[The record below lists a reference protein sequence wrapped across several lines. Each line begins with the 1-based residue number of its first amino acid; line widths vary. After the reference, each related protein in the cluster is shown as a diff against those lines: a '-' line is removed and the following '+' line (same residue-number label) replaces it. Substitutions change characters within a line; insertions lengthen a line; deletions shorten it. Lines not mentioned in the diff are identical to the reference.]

1 MGTGILSIGVSGIRA
16 AQYGLMVTEHNVV
29 NASTPGYTR
38 QSTMQATNMSV
49 YTGAGAFGQG
59 VNVVTVSRMYDRF
72 LTGQVNSAQTQVSY
86 LDTMHK
92 QLSQIDNMLAD
103 SKAGL
108 SPALQ
113 SFFSGVQQVAANPSL
128 IEGRQAMLTT
138 SESLIGQFKNMDT
151 RLTEMGAEIEGRI
164 TDTVEMIN
172 GFAEQIAHVNQR
184 IMVAESGYG
193 QPANDLRD
201 QRDQM
206 IAELN
211 KLISVEA
218 VTDSQ
223 GNFSVFIGSGQQLV
237 VGGTS
242 SELVA
247 APSRADSGRL
257 ALSIATA
264 GTPIELPEKLITG
277 GELGGLIEFRSKSLD
292 SAKNELGRIAVSL
305 SLTFNAQHSLGQ
317 NMLGQIEG
325 DAGFIG
331 NFFSVP
337 DPRILTNS
345 ENQGSGSMSATFTA
359 AQHNG
364 NFYTDLT
371 GSDYQLTFGAGGAYS
386 IMRLSDKE
394 VVSTGT
400 GPGTATFD
408 GIELAITATGD
419 NGDRFL
425 IKPTDE
431 AARNIAMNATLASD
445 PRLINAAAPMRT
457 VPNQA
462 NSGAMTISQG
472 EVSTGYS
479 TVGLPLTLTVTA
491 GNLSGLPGDW
501 EVIYANGVTQTGT
514 GGTIP
519 LTNGAATLSKIIYQG
534 MSFSVAGAPAD
545 GDSFTIERNAG
556 GVQDGRNA
564 VLLGKLQTATTMV
577 GGQATFQSVYSSLV
591 SANGVKTRSAKL
603 GLESQEAVLKQ
614 ATANRDAF
622 SAVNLDEE
630 AANLL
635 KFQQAYQAS
644 AKSLQVGSQLFD
656 TLLSI
661 F

>member
-86 LDTMHK
+86 LDTMYK

-138 SESLIGQFKNMDT
+138 SESLIGQFKNMDA

-164 TDTVEMIN
+164 TDTVAMIN

-211 KLISVEA
+211 KLIRVEA
-218 VTDSQ
+218 ATDSQ

-247 APSRADSGRL
+247 AASRADSGRL
-257 ALSIATA
+257 AVSIATA

-277 GELGGLIEFRSKSLD
+277 GDLGGLIEFRSKSLD

-305 SLTFNAQHSLGQ
+305 SLTFNAQHVLGQ

-331 NFFSVP
+331 DFFSVP

-345 ENQGSGSMSATFTA
+345 ENSGSGSMSATFAA

-371 GSDYQLTFGAGGAYS
+371 GSDYQLTFAAGGAYS
-386 IMRLSDKE
+386 IMRLSDRQ
-394 VVSTGT
+394 VVGTGT
-400 GPGTATFD
+400 GPGTAAFD
-408 GIELAITATGD
+408 GIELAITANGD
-419 NGDRFL
+419 AGDRFL

-462 NSGAMTISQG
+462 NAGAMTISQG

-479 TVGLPLTLTVTA
+479 TVGLPLTLTVNA
-491 GNLSGLPGDW
+491 GDLSGLPGDW
-501 EVIYANGVTQTGT
+501 EVIYADGVTQTGT

-534 MSFSVAGAPAD
+534 MSFNVAGTPAD

>member
-86 LDTMHK
+86 LDTMYK

-211 KLISVEA
+211 KLIRVEA
-218 VTDSQ
+218 ATDSQ

-247 APSRADSGRL
+247 AASRADSGRL
-257 ALSIATA
+257 AVSIATA

-277 GELGGLIEFRSKSLD
+277 GDLGGLIEFRSKSLD

-325 DAGFIG
+325 EAGFIG

-386 IMRLSDKE
+386 IMRLSDKQ

-462 NSGAMTISQG
+462 NAGAMTISQG

-479 TVGLPLTLTVTA
+479 TAGLPLTLTANA
-491 GNLSGLPGDW
+491 GNLSGLPGTWSVVYSD
-501 EVIYANGVTQTGT
+501 GTTQTGT
-514 GGTIP
+514 GGNIP
-519 LTNGAATLSKIIYQG
+519 LTSGAATLSKIEYQG
-534 MSFSVAGAPAD
+534 MSFSVAGTPANN
-545 GDSFTIERNAG
+545 DSFKIERNEG

>member
-86 LDTMHK
+86 LDTMYK

-138 SESLIGQFKNMDT
+138 SESLIGQFKNMDA

-164 TDTVEMIN
+164 TDTVAMIN

-211 KLISVEA
+211 KLIRVEA
-218 VTDSQ
+218 ATDSQ

-247 APSRADSGRL
+247 AASRADSGRL
-257 ALSIATA
+257 AVSIATA

-277 GELGGLIEFRSKSLD
+277 GDLGGLIEFRSKSLD

-305 SLTFNAQHSLGQ
+305 SLTFNAQHALGQ

-331 NFFSVP
+331 DFFSVP

-345 ENQGSGSMSATFTA
+345 ENSGSGSMSATFAA

-371 GSDYQLTFGAGGAYS
+371 GSDYQLTFAAGGAYS
-386 IMRLSDKE
+386 IMRLSDRQ
-394 VVSTGT
+394 VVGTGT
-400 GPGTATFD
+400 GPGTAAFD
-408 GIELAITATGD
+408 GIELAITANGD
-419 NGDRFL
+419 AGDRFL
-425 IKPTDE
+425 IKPADE

-457 VPNQA
+457 LPNQA
-462 NSGAMTISQG
+462 NAGAMTISQG

-519 LTNGAATLSKIIYQG
+519 LTNGAATLSKIVYQG
-534 MSFSVAGAPAD
+534 MSFNVAGTPAD

>member
-86 LDTMHK
+86 LDTMYK

-223 GNFSVFIGSGQQLV
+223 GNFSVFIGSGQQVV

-325 DAGFIG
+325 EAGFIG

-371 GSDYQLTFGAGGAYS
+371 GSDYQLTFAAGGAYS
-386 IMRLSDKE
+386 IMRLSDRQ

-457 VPNQA
+457 R
-462 NSGAMTISQG
+462 
-472 EVSTGYS
+472 
-479 TVGLPLTLTVTA
+479 
-491 GNLSGLPGDW
+491 
-501 EVIYANGVTQTGT
+501 
-514 GGTIP
+514 
-519 LTNGAATLSKIIYQG
+519 
-534 MSFSVAGAPAD
+534 PA
-545 GDSFTIERNAG
+545 
-556 GVQDGRNA
+556 
-564 VLLGKLQTATTMV
+564 
-577 GGQATFQSVYSSLV
+577 
-591 SANGVKTRSAKL
+591 RSA
-603 GLESQEAVLKQ
+603 
-614 ATANRDAF
+614 
-622 SAVNLDEE
+622 
-630 AANLL
+630 
-635 KFQQAYQAS
+635 
-644 AKSLQVGSQLFD
+644 
-656 TLLSI
+656 
-661 F
+661 